1 VGTIHPKKLL
11 RMLKKLGW
19 YELRQVGSH
28 LILKNDKLN
37 LTTTIPMHP
46 RDISTDTYNKILKQT
61 GLKK

>member
-1 VGTIHPKKLL
+1 
-11 RMLKKLGW
+11 MLKKLGW